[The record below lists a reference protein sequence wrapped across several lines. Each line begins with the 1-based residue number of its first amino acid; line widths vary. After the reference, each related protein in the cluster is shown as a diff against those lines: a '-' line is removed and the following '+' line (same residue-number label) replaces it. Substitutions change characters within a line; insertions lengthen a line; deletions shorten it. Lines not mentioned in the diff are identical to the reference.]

1 MRNVPSY
8 LYLIDYHIIIVNR
21 LSIIIVQFHR
31 VKLKSRK
38 FKINNKKHQLAG

>member
-8 LYLIDYHIIIVNR
+8 LYLIDYHII
-21 LSIIIVQFHR
+21 VQFHQ